1 MLAFTKTHNSA
12 ALIRLE
18 QFSSITVGIQCHT
31 VDRGRA
37 AVDRGRAAVGPG
49 RAAGGRD
56 RAAAEDRDT
65 VAAEDGGQAAGP
77 LVSV

>member
-1 MLAFTKTHNSA
+1 M
-12 ALIRLE
+12 I
-18 QFSSITVGIQCHT
+18 SSITVWIQ
-31 VDRGRA
+31 GR

-49 RAAGGRD
+49 RAAVGPGRVAGGPD

-77 LVSV
+77 LVPV